1 VTRATIEV
9 VEYTQIT
16 VHREGPVAVLTLTRP
31 ERLNA
36 WTPTMAE
43 EQVDAIRAAND
54 DPSVGAIVMTGAG
67 RGFCAGAD
75 MEATFRTRIDGGDP
89 GNDTAAGVGGMP
101 RGLDWVDFL
110 RTSKPVVC
118 AVNGAAVGIGTTMLL
133 HCDLV
138 YASPGARFQLP
149 FVPLGLVPEAASSL
163 LLPAIAGY
171 QRAAELLLLG
181 QPFTAEKALAAG
193 FVTEIVPE
201 AELLEYARNAAAS
214 IAALPPASVRL
225 TKQLMKRPLGQAVP
239 AQMEEERRIF
249 AERLGS
255 GEAKEAMTAFFEK
268 RRPDFSRF

>member
-1 VTRATIEV
+1 MTNVIVEVKDRVLRIELARPDKKNALTQEMYRAMTAALAAADADAAV
-9 VEYTQIT
+9 
-16 VHREGPVAVLTLTRP
+16 RAVL
-31 ERLNA
+31 
-36 WTPTMAE
+36 
-43 EQVDAIRAAND
+43 IH
-54 DPSVGAIVMTGAG
+54 GARDCFTA
-67 RGFCAGAD
+67 
-75 MEATFRTRIDGGDP
+75 
-89 GNDTAAGVGGMP
+89 GNDLKDFLDRSSAGGPSEGFNFISALPKLAKPLVAAVGG
-101 RGLDWVDFL
+101 
-110 RTSKPVVC
+110 S
-118 AVNGAAVGIGTTMLL
+118 AVGIGTTMLL

-138 YASPGARFQLP
+138 YASTGARFQLP

-181 QPFTAEKALAAG
+181 QPFSAEKAFAAG

-201 AELLEYARNAAAS
+201 TELLEYARNAAAS

-268 RRPDFSRF
+268 RKPDFSRF